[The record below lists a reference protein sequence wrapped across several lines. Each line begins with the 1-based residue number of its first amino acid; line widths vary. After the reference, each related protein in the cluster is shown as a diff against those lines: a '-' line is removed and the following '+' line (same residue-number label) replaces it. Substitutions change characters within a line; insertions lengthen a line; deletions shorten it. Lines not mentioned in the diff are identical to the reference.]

1 MKLDVLAFAAH
12 PDDVELSC
20 GGTVLKMINQGY
32 KVGIVD
38 LTQGELGTRGTAET
52 RKVEAAEAMKIM
64 GLSARENLKM
74 PDGFFEASQENKLKI
89 IAAIRKY
96 QPKIVLANSITDRH
110 PDHGKGSSLVSE
122 CCFLAGLSKITTTIN
137 NQNQMAWRPE
147 KVYHYIQDYY
157 ITPDIIVDVT
167 PFIDQKIEAIKAYKT
182 QFFDPN
188 SSEPETPISGENFID
203 FIEARARQFGRL
215 IKTDFGEGFTVEVP
229 IKVDDLVGLEG

>member
-12 PDDVELSC
+12 PDDVEISC

-32 KVGIVD
+32 KIGIVD
-38 LTQGELGTRGTAET
+38 LTQGDLGTRGTAET

-122 CCFLAGLSKITTTIN
+122 CCFLAGLSKITTTFN
-137 NQNQMAWRPE
+137 NQKQMAWRPE

-229 IKVDDLVGLEG
+229 IKVNDLVGLEG